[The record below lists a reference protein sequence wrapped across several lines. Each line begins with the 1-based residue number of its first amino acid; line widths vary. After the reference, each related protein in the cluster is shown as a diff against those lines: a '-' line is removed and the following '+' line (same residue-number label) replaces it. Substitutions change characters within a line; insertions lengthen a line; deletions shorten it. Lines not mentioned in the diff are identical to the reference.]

1 MDITIIIQEVQ
12 QLRDE
17 IKILKKELLE
27 MKSLLNEFYGS
38 ESYDGIDI
46 AKCKM
51 HIEVESWLNEHLEYC
66 RNSILHSKDLY
77 SLIFPSQNVSNI
89 QKNHITK
96 IINEWIVKNFPDVKS
111 TFKNSRYNNV
121 KYRGWKHFRIK

>member
-1 MDITIIIQEVQ
+1 MDITIILQEVQ

-17 IKILKKELLE
+17 IKTLKKEFLE

-51 HIEVESWLNEHLEYC
+51 HIEVESWLNEHLEYS
-66 RNSILHSKDLY
+66 RNSILHSKNLY
-77 SLIFPSQNVSNI
+77 SMIFPSQIVSNI

-96 IINEWIVKNFPDVKS
+96 IIDEWIVKNFPDVKS